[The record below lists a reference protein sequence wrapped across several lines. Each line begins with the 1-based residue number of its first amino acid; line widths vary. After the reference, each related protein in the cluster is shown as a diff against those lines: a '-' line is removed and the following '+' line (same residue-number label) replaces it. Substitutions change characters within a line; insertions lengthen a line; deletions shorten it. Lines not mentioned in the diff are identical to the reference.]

1 MAKYHYRALKDGKDI
16 INGELEAKTPR
27 EARELIRNLGFTP
40 LEIFQA
46 DLVVHEMSDD
56 AGNFG
61 GINYLSLD
69 DKILFISDLQVML
82 SSSISLLEALQTIE
96 INSPRPKIK
105 KIAHALQGEI
115 MKGKTFSESMNY
127 LYHDLFGEIFIDLCV
142 TGENTGELATTL
154 ERMLMILR
162 KQDEIKSQILQASIY
177 PSILVTMMLGILIFF
192 AKVLFPAFMGVIN
205 DNLGKIPPF
214 AQSVSDLLQFVGD
227 YWLLCIIGVFGI
239 IGAFIYLASNPHTKK
254 LFDMTFI
261 RIPLLKDFVS
271 YINLSNYM
279 SIMAISYE
287 CGAPFPKSLSLAEKT
302 VSNYEIKKKAKLTTK
317 LMEKGIAYSEALH
330 QSMLLPPTL
339 ITMIASGEK
348 AGNLSKMLK
357 DCSDVID
364 KKVELVLQA
373 LTKAFEPIL
382 LIILGG
388 LTLALA
394 IAFFQMYAGA
404 VLSI

>member
-1 MAKYHYRALKDGKDI
+1 
-16 INGELEAKTPR
+16 
-27 EARELIRNLGFTP
+27 
-40 LEIFQA
+40 
-46 DLVVHEMSDD
+46 
-56 AGNFG
+56 
-61 GINYLSLD
+61 
-69 DKILFISDLQVML
+69 
-82 SSSISLLEALQTIE
+82 
-96 INSPRPKIK
+96 
-105 KIAHALQGEI
+105 
-115 MKGKTFSESMNY
+115 
-127 LYHDLFGEIFIDLCV
+127 
-142 TGENTGELATTL
+142 
-154 ERMLMILR
+154 
-162 KQDEIKSQILQASIY
+162 
-177 PSILVTMMLGILIFF
+177 
-192 AKVLFPAFMGVIN
+192 
-205 DNLGKIPPF
+205 
-214 AQSVSDLLQFVGD
+214 
-227 YWLLCIIGVFGI
+227 
-239 IGAFIYLASNPHTKK
+239 
-254 LFDMTFI
+254 
-261 RIPLLKDFVS
+261 
-271 YINLSNYM
+271 
-279 SIMAISYE
+279 MAISYE

-317 LMEKGIAYSEALH
+317 LMDKGIAYSEALH